1 MIYDVIIIGGGPAGL
16 TAAIYTARARRSTLM
31 ICQGFPGG
39 QIMQADVI
47 ENYPGF
53 PDGISGI
60 ELGSAFYAQ
69 AERFGLE
76 TVYATATGISVSGGV
91 RTVTT
96 DSGDKYTARALILA
110 TGASPRRLNVP
121 GEAELGGKG
130 VSYCATC
137 DGALFKGKKV
147 AVIGGGDTAAGESVF
162 LTRFAAEVHLFHRR
176 DRLRA
181 AGILQERL
189 FASSVTVHWNQRPAE
204 ILGEDRVKG
213 IRLRDTVTGDDSVF
227 ECDGV
232 FVLAGTAPN
241 SEAFCKTVACD
252 ESGYV
257 IANSAAETSVPGIFS
272 AGDVNHD
279 AFRQVATAIGD
290 GARAAHAADIY
301 LEKSE

>member
-53 PDGISGI
+53 PEGISGM

-76 TVYATATGISVSGGV
+76 TVYSTVTGITVSGRI

-96 DSGDKYTARALILA
+96 DSGEEYHSRTVILA
-110 TGASPRRLNVP
+110 TGASPRRLMVP
-121 GEAELGGKG
+121 GETELGGKG

-137 DGALFKGKKV
+137 DGALYKGKKV

-162 LTRFAAEVHLFHRR
+162 LTRFASEVHLFHRR
-176 DRLRA
+176 DKLRA

-189 FASSVTVHWNQRPAE
+189 FASSVTVHWNQKPLE
-204 ILGEDRVKG
+204 ILGDEQVTGVRF
-213 IRLRDTVTGDDSVF
+213 RDTVTGEDSIF

-241 SEAFCKTVACD
+241 SDAFRATVACD
-252 ESGYV
+252 EAGYV
-257 IANSAAETSVPGIFS
+257 IAGPSCETSVPGIFS

-279 AFRQVATAIGD
+279 AFRQVATAVGD
-290 GARAAHAADIY
+290 GARAAHEADMY
-301 LEKSE
+301 LENIE